1 MPDDKITL
9 TKLAAEVMG
18 RCPKPW
24 SPTESIAD
32 AWILVSRMREL
43 GLYLNYYEREGDD
56 RHRAA
61 FYEAGTTWDCMAWG
75 PRCDNA
81 PEAITRAAVAAWKE
95 PR

>member
-18 RCPKPW
+18 RCPKSW

-32 AWILVSRMREL
+32 VWILVSRMREL

-81 PEAITRAAVAAWKE
+81 PEAITRAAVAAWEK
-95 PR
+95 R